1 MKVGGHIRKR
11 RQEDEL
17 NSEKCGVADAL
28 GRLALIGG
36 KTPHNRLSRL
46 CYCKKDLEYEVETVE
61 AGGNDT
67 KILTQKRCYYLYI
80 CSSSISEGN
89 RVPLMIIRLIVG

>member
-1 MKVGGHIRKR
+1 MPWNMKVDGRIRKR

-17 NSEKCGVADAL
+17 NSEKCGVADSL

-46 CYCKKDLEYEVETVE
+46 CYCKKDSGIGLKEVGVTARMLKIPISDENNLLITV
-61 AGGNDT
+61 
-67 KILTQKRCYYLYI
+67 L
-80 CSSSISEGN
+80 
-89 RVPLMIIRLIVG
+89 

>member
-1 MKVGGHIRKR
+1 MPFERGKVLHYGEAEMPWNMKVGGHIRKC

-17 NSEKCGVADAL
+17 NSEKCGVADTL

-46 CYCKKDLEYEVETVE
+46 CYCKKDLEFGLKEVEAT
-61 AGGNDT
+61 AMML
-67 KILTQKRCYYLYI
+67 KIPI
-80 CSSSISEGN
+80 
-89 RVPLMIIRLIVG
+89 

>member
-1 MKVGGHIRKR
+1 MKVGRHIIKR

-17 NSEKCGVADAL
+17 NSEKCGVADTL

-46 CYCKKDLEYEVETVE
+46 CYCKKDLEFGLKEVEAT
-61 AGGNDT
+61 AMML
-67 KILTQKRCYYLYI
+67 KIPI
-80 CSSSISEGN
+80 
-89 RVPLMIIRLIVG
+89 

>member
-1 MKVGGHIRKR
+1 MPWNMKVDGRIRKR

-17 NSEKCGVADAL
+17 NSEKCGVADSL

-46 CYCKKDLEYEVETVE
+46 CYCKKDSGIGLKEVGAT
-61 AGGNDT
+61 AMML
-67 KILTQKRCYYLYI
+67 KIPNCDENNL
-80 CSSSISEGN
+80 
-89 RVPLMIIRLIVG
+89 LIVL